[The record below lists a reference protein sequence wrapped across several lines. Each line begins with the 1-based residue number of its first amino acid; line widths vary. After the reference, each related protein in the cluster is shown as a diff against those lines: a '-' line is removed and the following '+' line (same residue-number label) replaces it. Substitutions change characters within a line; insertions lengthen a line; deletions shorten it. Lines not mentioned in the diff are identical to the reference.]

1 MAKILVLLL
10 TGKENIH
17 AEMVAFNFAV
27 NAVKNAHST
36 LEFLFLGRGVQA
48 LNSRQK
54 NSPQFLDQI
63 EGLRKTGCMVK
74 ACSVS
79 LESEGLDASGIFGNV
94 ELVLGGVEV
103 NSKIEEGFTVISF

>member
-1 MAKILVLLL
+1 LAKILVLLL

-17 AEMVAFNFAV
+17 AEMVAFNFAI

-54 NSPQFLDQI
+54 NSPQFLEQI
-63 EGLRKTGCMVK
+63 EGLRRAGCTVK
-74 ACSVS
+74 ACKVS
-79 LESEGLDASGIFGNV
+79 LESEGLDESSIFGNID
-94 ELVLGGVEV
+94 LVLGGVEV
-103 NSKIEEGFTVISF
+103 NSKIEEGFSVISF

>member
-17 AEMVAFNFAV
+17 AEMVAFNFAI
-27 NAVKNAHST
+27 NAVKNAQST

-48 LNSRQK
+48 LNSKQK
-54 NSPQFLDQI
+54 KSPQFLEQI
-63 EGLRKTGCMVK
+63 QGLKKSGCTVK
-74 ACSVS
+74 ACKVS
-79 LESEGLDASGIFGNV
+79 LESEGLDESSIFGNID
-94 ELVLGGVEV
+94 LVLGGVEV